1 MAAVVR
7 TTSCAASEAWIAGG
21 AVRRCAGA
29 SRVLSAIAESTP
41 SSLSSVIC
49 AAEAPARTRAWSAA
63 IVASSA
69 CSTAPERARERSRR
83 RARCSGPSTARS
95 ISLGGGFARCARDEP
110 LRCEGG
116 LAMWGSGA
124 ATARARCRRGGDLP
138 ESIAARRLGRPGKAG
153 HASRGAPRCT
163 GRAHVTVVDGSA
175 VSRGARYSRALINDY
190 GSDAEDRDE
199 HGWQIYRLCM
209 LEPSA

>member
-41 SSLSSVIC
+41 SSRSSVIC
-49 AAEAPARTRAWSAA
+49 RGRSSGEDARLVRGDRGELRVLDGAG
-63 IVASSA
+63 
-69 CSTAPERARERSRR
+69 EGAREIEEACEMLGAEHRPLDFAGRR
-83 RARCSGPSTARS
+83 VCE
-95 ISLGGGFARCARDEP
+95 IARDEP

-138 ESIAARRLGRPGKAG
+138 ESIAARSLGRPQGRARV
-153 HASRGAPRCT
+153 SRCT
-163 GRAHVTVVDGSA
+163 ALHR
-175 VSRGARYSRALINDY
+175 SRSRHRRRWLRCFPRRGLFSRAN
-190 GSDAEDRDE
+190 
-199 HGWQIYRLCM
+199 Q
-209 LEPSA
+209 